1 MLCYIENDKSKLKD
15 EVAFKIAN
23 RFNLLI
29 GNSNIVIT
37 QDYLME
43 SIESQLKKLI
53 LEAIFDLKNIDI
65 KKISEFRE
73 LFFKYG
79 FKHENISLFFIIA
92 NYIKYKDIKNSEIL
106 FNEILEM
113 SIVNKIENF
122 IFNII
127 LELQRIYSRQ
137 GDYQK
142 TILLYNK
149 VVNLLKDKNVK
160 KIKGYILYNFGLA
173 FEVQNQFNQA
183 IILFKDSIPLLD
195 KTKILFK
202 AYNNLSICYSKI
214 NEYDNSNRIIL
225 ELLKTGL
232 SNDERAKCYTNFIM
246 NAIYLKDN
254 LCFKVTIPKLESLL
268 NSFKDIGYKKYQS
281 YYCLG
286 RAYLMLEDRYNA
298 MINFEKELQL
308 GIGENGDNFFIDQ
321 YEFCIEQLVNIYND
335 SDINKF
341 RKLESYIFVI
351 PNEMFNKDFFIKIV
365 IKFLKVYSKKESIQF
380 YKKMNKKLY
389 F

>member
-1 MLCYIENDKSKLKD
+1 MLCYIENDKSKLKY

-29 GNSNIVIT
+29 GNSNVVIT
-37 QDYLME
+37 QDYLTE

-53 LEAIFDLKNIDI
+53 LETIFDLNNIDI

-73 LFFKYG
+73 LFFKYE

-127 LELQRIYSRQ
+127 LELQRIHSRQ

-183 IILFKDSIPLLD
+183 IILFKDSIPLLSP
-195 KTKILFK
+195 T
-202 AYNNLSICYSKI
+202 LSS
-214 NEYDNSNRIIL
+214 
-225 ELLKTGL
+225 
-232 SNDERAKCYTNFIM
+232 
-246 NAIYLKDN
+246 
-254 LCFKVTIPKLESLL
+254 
-268 NSFKDIGYKKYQS
+268 
-281 YYCLG
+281 
-286 RAYLMLEDRYNA
+286 
-298 MINFEKELQL
+298 
-308 GIGENGDNFFIDQ
+308 
-321 YEFCIEQLVNIYND
+321 
-335 SDINKF
+335 
-341 RKLESYIFVI
+341 
-351 PNEMFNKDFFIKIV
+351 
-365 IKFLKVYSKKESIQF
+365 
-380 YKKMNKKLY
+380 
-389 F
+389 